1 MKIQNENPQ
10 STPSTQAQRPSELTS
25 SSKQASVSGRVG
37 NAEEDRLEI
46 SSFADQVS
54 AATEAHV
61 TQRAE
66 RVKELTALYQSGR
79 YEVNATNVS
88 RAMVNNAL
96 SAGAVDN
103 NGA

>member
-10 STPSTQAQRPSELTS
+10 ATASTQTQRPSELTS
-25 SSKQASVSGRVG
+25 ARKQSSFSGRIDNSG
-37 NAEEDRLEI
+37 EDRLEI
-46 SSFADQVS
+46 SSFADRVS

-79 YEVNATNVS
+79 YEVDTSKLSQALVNSAITTN
-88 RAMVNNAL
+88 RP
-96 SAGAVDN
+96 GE
-103 NGA
+103 

>member
-10 STPSTQAQRPSELTS
+10 STASTQAQRPSELTS

-61 TQRAE
+61 TQRTE

-79 YEVNATNVS
+79 YEVDTSKLSQALVNSAIATK
-88 RAMVNNAL
+88 RP
-96 SAGAVDN
+96 GE
-103 NGA
+103 